1 MLTKLKNI
9 LSEIHLVLTPD
20 REYGKVFERIPIV
33 GFRRAES
40 LKDILV
46 RERKKDI
53 LVPTMLCIFF
63 HAKHVLSTGSS
74 GSFRTC
80 HNK

>member
-46 RERKKDI
+46 REKERYSRSNNVVYLFSCK
-53 LVPTMLCIFF
+53 TCS
-63 HAKHVLSTGSS
+63 KH
-74 GSFRTC
+74 R
-80 HNK
+80 